1 MRGNIRIVGNQMLLL
16 SKARFLDG
24 LFFTVLA

>member
-1 MRGNIRIVGNQMLLL
+1 MRGNIRIVVKKILLL